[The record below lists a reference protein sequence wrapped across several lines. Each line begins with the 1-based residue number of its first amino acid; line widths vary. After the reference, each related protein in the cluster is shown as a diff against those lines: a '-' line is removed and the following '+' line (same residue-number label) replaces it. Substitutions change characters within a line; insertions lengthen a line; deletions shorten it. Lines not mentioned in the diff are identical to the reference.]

1 MKNRSEILFLY
12 DVKWANPNGDPL
24 DENKPRIDEETER
37 CIVTDVRLKRTIR
50 DEWQSWGE
58 TIWVSGEAVTPD
70 ERRKALEI
78 QNKED
83 ALKCLDVRLFGAVIP
98 ISNKGDTSYTGPV
111 QGEPPREKKART
123 KGDTSYTGPVQFR
136 PGLSLHAVKVVFQQG
151 TAAFTSQQAA
161 QQRSFREEYLIPYA
175 LIAFYGIA
183 NQNAAKITSATEEDL
198 QKLLKAM
205 WDGTKNLITRSKM
218 EHNPRLL
225 LRVCYKEGENYHIG
239 ELDSYIKLQTEIE
252 EKGIRDISEVKLEI
266 GPLLE
271 KLQENQ
277 AKIEKIE
284 LKQDKRL
291 KLVERNGSEFDLNEK
306 LKSMNFQVNL
316 L

>member
-50 DEWQSWGE
+50 EEWQSWGE
-58 TIWVSGEAVTPD
+58 EIWVSGEAVNPD
-70 ERRKALEI
+70 KRREELKI
-78 QNKED
+78 DKKED

-98 ISNKGDTSYTGPV
+98 IK
-111 QGEPPREKKART
+111 E

-136 PGLSLHAVKVVFQQG
+136 PGTSLHAVKVVFQQG
-151 TAAFTSQQAA
+151 TAAFISKKDA
-161 QQRSFREEYLIPYA
+161 QQRSFREEYLLPYA

-183 NQNAAKITSATEEDL
+183 NENAAKITGATEEDL

-225 LRVCYKEGENYHIG
+225 LRICYKEGQNYHIG
-239 ELDSYIKLQTEIE
+239 ELDSYIKLQADVE
-252 EKGIRDISEVKLEI
+252 EKYIRDISEVKLQI

-271 KLQENQ
+271 KLRENQ

-284 LKQDKRL
+284 IKQDKRL
-291 KLVERNGSEFDLNEK
+291 KLFENDSELDLYNK
-306 LKSMNFQVNL
+306 LTENFQVVNL

>member
-70 ERRKALEI
+70 ERREALEI
-78 QNKED
+78 KNKED

-98 ISNKGDTSYTGPV
+98 ISN
-111 QGEPPREKKART
+111 

-151 TAAFTSQQAA
+151 TAAFTSQKEA

-291 KLVERNGSEFDLNEK
+291 KLVERNGSELDLNEK

>member
-70 ERRKALEI
+70 ERREALEI
-78 QNKED
+78 ENKED

-98 ISNKGDTSYTGPV
+98 ISN
-111 QGEPPREKKART
+111 

-151 TAAFTSQQAA
+151 TAAFTSQKEA

-291 KLVERNGSEFDLNEK
+291 KLVERNGSELDLNEK

>member
-70 ERRKALEI
+70 ERREALEI
-78 QNKED
+78 KNKED

-98 ISNKGDTSYTGPV
+98 IPN
-111 QGEPPREKKART
+111 

-151 TAAFTSQQAA
+151 TAAFTSQKEA

-291 KLVERNGSEFDLNEK
+291 KLVERNGSELDLNEK

>member
-111 QGEPPREKKART
+111 Q
-123 KGDTSYTGPVQFR
+123 FR

-151 TAAFTSQQAA
+151 TAAFTSQEEA